1 MVLIE
6 SVLSGLSP
14 IFSTEVK
21 DVAWGANCLMLYRF
35 HVASRRVATLD
46 HFYA

>member
-1 MVLIE
+1 MVLTQ

-14 IFSTEVK
+14 IYSIEVK
-21 DVAWGANCLMLYRF
+21 DVAWLANCLMLHRF

-46 HFYA
+46 HFYS